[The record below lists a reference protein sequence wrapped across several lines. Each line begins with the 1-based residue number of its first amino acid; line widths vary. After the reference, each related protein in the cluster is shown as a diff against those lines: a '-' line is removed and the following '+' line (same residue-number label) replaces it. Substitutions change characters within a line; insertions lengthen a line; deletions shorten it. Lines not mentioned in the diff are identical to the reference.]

1 LFDNIQTITID
12 ETLMLKAGVQLQ
24 QLRSQ
29 GIEMPVTAARV
40 AQVAIGHGVS
50 VLSLDPSF
58 KHLNVT
64 LVEV

>member
-1 LFDNIQTITID
+1 
-12 ETLMLKAGVQLQ
+12 MLKAGVQLQ